1 MPSPPSPKNLSA
13 TSSIKSPTLFYEW
26 KNYRCAYDFYNPT
39 VANENRITLLLHPI
53 GVGLSRIFWQRF
65 CDSWYAAGN
74 TNPIYSP
81 DLLGCGESAMPH
93 VACYPED
100 WAEQLQFFL
109 ETVVKKPAIV
119 IVQGALLAV
128 ALALAKIQQ
137 EGRSN
142 LIHALIMAGPPAWA
156 VTNKH
161 STDREQRIIW
171 NLLDSPL
178 GNAFYRYA
186 RRAEFLRSFSAKQLF
201 GDAAKIDS
209 EWLDALQAGAANP
222 DSRHAVFSFL
232 AGFWRQDYTNTIH
245 KFVKRSYPEGN
256 RPALVVMGEQA
267 SSISKEGKTEK
278 PQERL
283 AQYLANFPNAE
294 GLLIPGRNVLPYE
307 STEEFV
313 AAVAEFVNKLNN
325 SNLR

>member
-1 MPSPPSPKNLSA
+1 MQSPPSNQDLS
-13 TSSIKSPTLFYEW
+13 TISSIDSPTLFYEW
-26 KNYRCAYDFYNPT
+26 KNYRCAYEFYSPK
-39 VANENRITLLLHPI
+39 VATENSIPLLLIHPI
-53 GVGLSRIFWQRF
+53 GVGLSSIFWHRF
-65 CDSWYAAGN
+65 CASWYAAGN
-74 TNPIYSP
+74 TNPIYNP
-81 DLLGCGESAMPH
+81 DLLGCGESAMPR

-100 WAEQLQFFL
+100 WAEQLQYFL

-142 LIHALIMAGPPAWA
+142 LIHGLVMAGPPAWA
-156 VTNKH
+156 VMNKH

-186 RRAEFLRSFSAKQLF
+186 RRAEFLSSFSAKQLF

-209 EWLDALQAGAANP
+209 EWLNTLQAGAANP
-222 DSRHAVFSFL
+222 ASRHAVFSFL

-245 KFVKRSYPEGN
+245 KFD

-267 SSISKEGKTEK
+267 SSISKEGKTEP
-278 PQERL
+278 PQERV

-307 STEEFV
+307 STAEFV
-313 AAVAEFVNKLNN
+313 TTVAEFANKLNTAN
-325 SNLR
+325 PR